1 MLKITEPIKQGGKNG
16 QELKTVVI
24 CQINT
29 YSLIIYVLCIL
40 GRIKIKTVSAYANSW
55 REHVFMKHKTNIF
68 QFYISK
74 KLNSFTSNFFTL
86 MNMIKH

>member
-40 GRIKIKTVSAYANSW
+40 GRIKIKTVSAYANS
-55 REHVFMKHKTNIF
+55 
-68 QFYISK
+68 
-74 KLNSFTSNFFTL
+74 
-86 MNMIKH
+86 